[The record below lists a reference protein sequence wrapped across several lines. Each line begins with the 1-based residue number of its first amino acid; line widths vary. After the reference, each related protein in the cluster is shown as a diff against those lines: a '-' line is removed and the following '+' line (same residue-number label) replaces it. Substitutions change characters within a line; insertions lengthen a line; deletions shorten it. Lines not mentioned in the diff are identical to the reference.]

1 MVPTGAPIVLEANKG
16 ALIRLPAPASTV
28 FIANP
33 SIADVTIKTPTV
45 IYLSGQSPG
54 ETTIFALDAE
64 DRVLLSSVVRVEHD
78 LSRVHES
85 LRAIAPGE
93 NVAVKSVGNSLELSG
108 IVSSAARAERV
119 RSLAAALPFADIL

>member
-1 MVPTGAPIVLEANKG
+1 MPNMSVRKGSPLSLDAAPLIVSPQAPASATPAERVSRPTRVVPTGAPIVLEANKG

-64 DRVLLSSVVRVEHD
+64 DRVL
-78 LSRVHES
+78 
-85 LRAIAPGE
+85 
-93 NVAVKSVGNSLELSG
+93 
-108 IVSSAARAERV
+108 
-119 RSLAAALPFADIL
+119 